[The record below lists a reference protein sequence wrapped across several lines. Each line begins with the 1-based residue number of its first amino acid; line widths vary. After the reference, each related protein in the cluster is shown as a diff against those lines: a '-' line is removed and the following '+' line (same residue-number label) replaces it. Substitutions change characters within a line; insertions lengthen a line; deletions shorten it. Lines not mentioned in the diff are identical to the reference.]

1 MKFTMWSIAML
12 GGAAAATQAIAQ
24 GGQPANG
31 ARLLP
36 AQSEIV
42 FVSHQMGVPV
52 EGKFA
57 KFDAQIALDPK
68 RPDAGKVLLT
78 IDTSSASV
86 GFPETDAEL
95 VKPNWFNSAKAPP
108 ATFQS
113 NSIRSLGNGRF
124 EVTGMLSIK
133 GIAQKLVVPVTVTQ
147 AGATS
152 TATGSFAIKR
162 LDYRIGEAE
171 WADTSIV
178 GNDVEVRFKLALTGM
193 AAL

>member
-1 MKFTMWSIAML
+1 MKFTLWSIAML

-24 GGQPANG
+24 AQAGSST
-31 ARLLP
+31 RLVP

-52 EGKFA
+52 EGKFG

-78 IDTSSASV
+78 IDTASASV

-147 AGATS
+147 SGATS

-171 WADTSIV
+171 WADTSVV

-193 AAL
+193 ATP

>member
-1 MKFTMWSIAML
+1 MKFTLWSIAML

-24 GGQPANG
+24 AQAGSSTQ
-31 ARLLP
+31 LVP

-52 EGKFA
+52 EGKFG

-78 IDTSSASV
+78 IDTASASV

-147 AGATS
+147 SGATS